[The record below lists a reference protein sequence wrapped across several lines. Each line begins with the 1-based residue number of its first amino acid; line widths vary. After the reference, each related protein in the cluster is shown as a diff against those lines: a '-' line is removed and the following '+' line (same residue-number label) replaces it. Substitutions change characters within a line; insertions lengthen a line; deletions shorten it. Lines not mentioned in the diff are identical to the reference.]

1 MAFTVVFTAE
11 LAVTAYAHWFRR
23 GPAPAAGS
31 RAWLALRLGR
41 FVPFGSSICVF
52 RLVDLCLSARRF
64 VPFALAAKFQAAIH
78 GIERLVDSC
87 LSRCLPRCPRCVG
100 HTLGYG
106 ARDWIARAECAG
118 LGRARTRVIGS
129 RAPNARDWIARARAD
144 EGARVLGSFR
154 FARVRA
160 RGAFL
165 FAYHPQHMGVDA
177 RACHSARA
185 GEHAQVWTEV
195 QAGSPMQTV
204 TCAAAKPSCPTPLR
218 HACARGSACVRAQ
231 PRAHG
236 GGRRPPAGPAARARV
251 HIRARKRQVRI

>member
-106 ARDWIARAECAG
+106 ARDWIARAECVR
-118 LGRARTRVIGS
+118 LDRARMRVIGS
-129 RAPNARDWIARARAD
+129 RTNARDWIARARAD
-144 EGARVLGSFR
+144 EGARVIGSFKI
-154 FARVRA
+154 ARVRA
-160 RGAFL
+160 GEYFCV
-165 FAYHPQHMGVDA
+165 HMGVDA

-185 GEHAQVWTEV
+185 GEHAQGWTEI
-195 QAGSPMQTV
+195 QAGPPMRTV
-204 TCAAAKPSCPTPLR
+204 TCARSQTLMPDSA
-218 HACARGSACVRAQ
+218 SACVRAR

-236 GGRRPPAGPAARARV
+236 DGRRPPAGPAARARV
-251 HIRARKRQVRI
+251 HIRARERQVRI